1 MNIQLAGIARES
13 IVDGPGLRY
22 TVFVQGCPHGC
33 PGCHNPGTHDF
44 SGGKTYEI
52 ETLIKDIKE
61 QKLISGLTFSG
72 GEPFCQAKE
81 LCAVWDGVGNE
92 KLNLIVYTGYT
103 FEKLLQENNP
113 DKIALLQRAA
123 YLIDG
128 PFVLSQRDLT
138 LPFRGSKNQRILDV
152 QASLTKGEAVE
163 IEF

>member
-44 SGGKTYEI
+44 SGGNTYSV
-52 ETLIKDIKE
+52 ETLVKDISE

-81 LCAVWDGVGNE
+81 LCAVWDGVANE
-92 KLNLIVYTGYT
+92 KLNLIIYTGYT
-103 FEKLLQENNP
+103 FDCLLKEQ
-113 DKIALLQRAA
+113 DADRMALLSRAT

-128 PFVLSQRDLT
+128 PFILSQRDLT

-152 QASLTKGEAVE
+152 QASLAKGEPVA